1 MCDFANFDARRRKN
15 VGPVVGFEG
24 YAVAFSASSPGGV
37 GAGIGF
43 VGSEGDLDVVV
54 GGGV

>member
-1 MCDFANFDARRRKN
+1 M
-15 VGPVVGFEG
+15 VGFER
-24 YAVAFSASSPGGV
+24 YAVACSASSPGGV

-54 GGGV
+54 

>member
-1 MCDFANFDARRRKN
+1 MCDFANFDARRRGN
-15 VGPVVGFEG
+15 VRAVVGFER
-24 YAVAFSASSPGGV
+24 YAVAFSASSSGGV